1 MATFMSQWLLYF
13 VMFST
18 SLLFSISSR
27 LLVRSVL
34 LVVMWLLFSLV
45 VSEFWNLMM
54 QVMSITWPVMFVP
67 SCSLFQWIV

>member
-1 MATFMSQWLLYF
+1 MAIFMSQWLLYF

-18 SLLFSISSR
+18 GLLFSISSR
-27 LLVRSVL
+27 LLVGSVL

>member
-1 MATFMSQWLLYF
+1 MAIIMSQWLLYF

-18 SLLFSISSR
+18 GILFSISSS
-27 LLVRSVL
+27 LLVGYVL
-34 LVVMWLLFSLV
+34 LVVLLLLFSLV

-54 QVMSITWPVMFVP
+54 KVMSITWPVMSVP

>member
-1 MATFMSQWLLYF
+1 MAIIMSQWLLYF

-18 SLLFSISSR
+18 GILFSISSR
-27 LLVRSVL
+27 LLVGYVL
-34 LVVMWLLFSLV
+34 LVVLLLLFSLV

-54 QVMSITWPVMFVP
+54 KVMSITWHVMSVS

>member
-1 MATFMSQWLLYF
+1 MAIFMSQWLLYF
-13 VMFST
+13 VMFNT
-18 SLLFSISSR
+18 GLLFSISSR
-27 LLVRSVL
+27 LLVGSVL

>member
-1 MATFMSQWLLYF
+1 MAIIMSQWLLYF

-18 SLLFSISSR
+18 GILFSISSR
-27 LLVRSVL
+27 LLVGYVL
-34 LVVMWLLFSLV
+34 LVVLLLLFSLV

-54 QVMSITWPVMFVP
+54 KMMSITWSVMSIP